1 MFCLYDAED
10 EFFGFTGITK
20 DVTHEKEGFGDIEKA
35 MHYFRYFAEKTNAV
49 FWARNQSFDK
59 QIYISPA
66 YEKIWGRHRD
76 EIYLDPS
83 AWFDTVHPD
92 DREEFINNDRF
103 HEMERQGFDAR
114 FVRRYRIV
122 LPNGEVKWIKDI
134 SFPIQNERNVFIGFA
149 GVAEDV
155 TKEVLHERELCEAKD
170 RAEVANNAK
179 SDFLAMI
186 SHEIRTPL
194 NAILGMADILQT
206 KGLAPDVQ
214 ESVDIIASAGND
226 LLALVGDILD
236 FARLEA
242 GKLTFNQQPF
252 DIADLFTHILQG
264 MKYLTHGKNVALSLT
279 VEPHMPTTVIGDQ
292 KRVRQVLVNLISNA
306 VKFTNLGSVS
316 VSVKCIESLNGKAI
330 FAITVE
336 DTGIGIEQ
344 SKLETIFEKFSQ
356 IDSIYQRKYSGI
368 GLGLS
373 ITKELVRGM
382 GGDISVKSEFGK
394 GSAFKF
400 TLNLPLQG
408 VDERRLDLEN
418 NVAHVDS
425 HFDMR
430 ILLVEDNHINQ
441 KIATIMLQD
450 LGCHVE
456 IANNGREVLDQESQ
470 LLDYDLIF
478 MDVGLPD
485 MSGFDIAAEIRR
497 RPAFKELPI
506 IAMTAHILERD
517 REQAT
522 LAGMDGMV
530 AKPIS
535 YERIREVLAR
545 YK

>member
-1 MFCLYDAED
+1 MNFTNGFNPTQIANYFYRLVEKSQDIFWIRDAGAKTVLYVSPAFEKIFAIPDSLKTKSMAENWLSQVHPEDRIEFEQNLGMVCQLSQGQVSRVHEYRIMRHDGAVRRLQETMFCLYDAED

-292 KRVRQVLVNLISNA
+292 KRVRQVLVNLIR
-306 VKFTNLGSVS
+306 V
-316 VSVKCIESLNGKAI
+316 C
-330 FAITVE
+330 
-336 DTGIGIEQ
+336 
-344 SKLETIFEKFSQ
+344 
-356 IDSIYQRKYSGI
+356 
-368 GLGLS
+368 
-373 ITKELVRGM
+373 
-382 GGDISVKSEFGK
+382 
-394 GSAFKF
+394 
-400 TLNLPLQG
+400 
-408 VDERRLDLEN
+408 
-418 NVAHVDS
+418 
-425 HFDMR
+425 
-430 ILLVEDNHINQ
+430 
-441 KIATIMLQD
+441 
-450 LGCHVE
+450 
-456 IANNGREVLDQESQ
+456 
-470 LLDYDLIF
+470 
-478 MDVGLPD
+478 
-485 MSGFDIAAEIRR
+485 
-497 RPAFKELPI
+497 
-506 IAMTAHILERD
+506 
-517 REQAT
+517 
-522 LAGMDGMV
+522 
-530 AKPIS
+530 
-535 YERIREVLAR
+535 
-545 YK
+545 